1 MGLVRFR
8 VGCCVMDA
16 EEIFILVVPAM
27 LLLLA
32 AGAFAGA
39 IERIAYNLASGATD
53 LSSDAT
59 ANAQAEYDY
68 NQRRAEFV
76 RLRDIKADLDS
87 QINLARKERAKLQD
101 QERRLADREKNL
113 VAEAGYPSPAG
124 TGFLLTL
131 EGPAAAMPFAGPAS
145 IATDFGGRRRVR
157 LVVWASGMAEAEAV
171 AMNWGGTDAKLV
183 SSRPFSGTVFWH
195 EV

>member
-1 MGLVRFR
+1 ME
-8 VGCCVMDA
+8 A
-16 EEIFILVVPAM
+16 EDIFFLVVPAM

-53 LSSDAT
+53 LSADAT

-68 NQRRAEFV
+68 NQRRSEFV
-76 RLRDIKADLDS
+76 RLRDTKAELDS
-87 QINLARKERAKLQD
+87 QTNMARKERAKLQD
-101 QERRLADREKNL
+101 QERRLADRDKNL
-113 VAEAGYPSPAG
+113 VAEAGYPSPSG
-124 TGFLLTL
+124 PGFLLTL
-131 EGPAAAMPFAGPAS
+131 EGPASAMPYAGPAS
-145 IATDFGGRRRVR
+145 VATDFGGRRRVR
-157 LVVWASGMAEAEAV
+157 LVVWASGLAEAEAV

-183 SSRPFSGTVFWH
+183 STRPFAGTVFWH